1 MAQGHMPLG
10 RAAAGPFGNTDP
22 DPDPDPDPNPNPAAG
37 GSPIL
42 QNSKNSPTEFSTLQ
56 GEFISSHDPISLCT
70 APEVR

>member
-10 RAAAGPFGNTDP
+10 RAAAGPFGNTAPDP
-22 DPDPDPDPNPNPAAG
+22 DPDPDPDPNPNP
-37 GSPIL
+37 PKFKKL
-42 QNSKNSPTEFSTLQ
+42 PHRVFHST